1 MSDSGRD
8 AAIAVNF
15 GEKFA
20 ESELFT
26 KVFAEGMGLVEE
38 TAAYLDG
45 DGREDSKR
53 LGRPVALA
61 YATESMRLT
70 TRLMQL
76 ASWLLLQR
84 AVAQGEVA
92 PEEARRNADKIPLK
106 PPSGLPNRPNYE
118 DLPENL
124 RALIERG
131 DAIYS
136 RVYRIDQMLSQGEPK
151 PAEGPNPV
159 SEHMNRLEAAFGGSA
174 KP

>member
-1 MSDSGRD
+1 MSEAGGE
-8 AAIAVNF
+8 AVTAVNF

-20 ESELFT
+20 ESELFM
-26 KVFAEGMGLVEE
+26 KIFAEGMALVEE

-45 DGREDSKR
+45 EGREESKT

-92 PEEARRNADKIPLK
+92 PEEARKNANKIPLK
-106 PPSGLPNRPNYE
+106 PPSGLPDRPNYE
-118 DLPENL
+118 DLPEKL
-124 RALIERG
+124 RDLIGRT
-131 DAIYS
+131 DVIYS
-136 RVYRIDQMLSQGEPK
+136 RIYRIDRMLTQPEPQ

-159 SEHMNRLEAAFGGSA
+159 SEHMSRLEAAFGTGA
-174 KP
+174 RK